1 MSEPGA
7 MTHVDYA
14 QRARRAWRI
23 ALVAYLIP
31 VTVATHWPRL
41 GFAGGGTIDKF
52 IHFVGFGTLA
62 WLFMHAKPWGRA
74 SLGFLI
80 GAAWVYLDERTQAIE
95 ILGRTF
101 SLHDMIAGWLGV
113 GMAGLLYMTRRG
125 ATPEGSDARADWEF
139 AQDIGYASGAA
150 WRRAALVTLGAV
162 IFLGAI
168 FVLKQWFT
176 DGSVQFGTFV
186 YAIGFAGFM
195 GLALAAFG
203 VDLFGRAHARLAREG
218 RFVGLPREKMPY
230 WRAGFGIATIALL
243 LVGYELFLI
252 ALFGREVPEELRVDQ
267 EGFSVLR
274 QGFLFATVLVGIAAS
289 NAVGAR
295 AAFRANPS
303 LAARR

>member
-1 MSEPGA
+1 MSEPG
-7 MTHVDYA
+7 TLKDVDYA

-23 ALVAYLIP
+23 ALIAYLIP

-52 IHFVGFGTLA
+52 VHFVGFGTLA

-80 GAAWVYLDERTQAIE
+80 GAAWVYLDERTQALE

-101 SLHDMIAGWLGV
+101 SVHDMIAGWLGV
-113 GMAGLLYMTRRG
+113 GMAGLLYAIRRA
-125 ATPEGSDARADWEF
+125 ATPAGSDARADWEL

-150 WRRAALVTLGAV
+150 WRRAALVTLAAV

-168 FVLKQWFT
+168 FVLKQSFS
-176 DGSVQFGTFV
+176 DGAVHVGTFV

-218 RFVGLPREKMPY
+218 RFVGLPREKMPF

-243 LVGYELFLI
+243 LVGFEVLLV
-252 ALFGREVPEELRVDQ
+252 ALFGRETPEELKLDQ
-267 EGFSVLR
+267 EGFSLMR
-274 QGFLFATVLVGIAAS
+274 QGFLFATVLVGVAAS
-289 NAVGAR
+289 NAMGAR
-295 AAFRANPS
+295 AAFRANPG